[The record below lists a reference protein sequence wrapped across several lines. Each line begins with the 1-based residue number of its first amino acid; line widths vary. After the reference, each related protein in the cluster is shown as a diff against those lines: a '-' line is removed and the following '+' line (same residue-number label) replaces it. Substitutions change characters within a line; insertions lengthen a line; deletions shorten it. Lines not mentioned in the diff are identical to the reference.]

1 MVAKHTLPDVNCM
14 FGFGLHG
21 KQKKSFIF
29 ASSNRENNLE
39 LCVILNALC
48 KKKKKKLPFHNCCFL
63 CFVVFCFFFSLFS
76 NLTCMAAQI

>member
-48 KKKKKKLPFHNCCFL
+48 KKKKK
-63 CFVVFCFFFSLFS
+63 
-76 NLTCMAAQI
+76 AALS

>member
-48 KKKKKKLPFHNCCFL
+48 KKKKKKSCPFII
-63 CFVVFCFFFSLFS
+63 VVFCVFVFFFSLFS

>member
-48 KKKKKKLPFHNCCFL
+48 KKKKKSCPFII
-63 CFVVFCFFFSLFS
+63 VVFCVLWFFVFFFSLFS